1 MNIPQQNTK
10 YIPTE
15 IPESVKSGI
24 QTVGNTFENVKTN
37 ISESLDQFSD
47 KAQAGVGASASFLQS
62 NTIVAKFAFILF
74 VIIGFIFFVYL
85 GIVLIS
91 YFTAPKNNPY
101 LIYGSIPGNKSITI
115 SQDPKQK
122 ESIPILRSNN
132 QQSGLE
138 YTWSVWLNI
147 TDFNQSTTKP
157 DYSHI
162 FNKGNKIYDTTTGL
176 ATVNNG
182 PGMYLNSNTNS
193 LRIIVDSSIQ
203 EDTLGM
209 IDISNI
215 PINNKWFN
223 VIIRVQNTIVD
234 VYINGTISNRVIL
247 TNIPKQ
253 NYDDVH
259 ICQNG
264 GFGGT
269 LSNLRYYSYALNI
282 FDINSILYYGPN
294 FKASKVLTNV
304 KSINDNY
311 NDNYL
316 SNSWYSYNK

>member
-1 MNIPQQNTK
+1 MNIPQQTSK

-24 QTVGNTFENVKTN
+24 QTIGNTFDNIKTN
-37 ISESLDQFSD
+37 ISDSLDQFSD
-47 KAQAGVGASASFLQS
+47 KAQAGVGASSSFLQS

-74 VIIGFIFFVYL
+74 VIIGFVFFVYL

-101 LIYGSIPGNKSITI
+101 LIYGSIPGNNSISI
-115 SQDPKQK
+115 SQDPKQSG
-122 ESIPILRSNN
+122 SIPILRSNN
-132 QQSGLE
+132 QHSGLE
-138 YTWSVWLNI
+138 CTWSVWLNI
-147 TDFNQSTTKP
+147 KDINNSATQT
-157 DYSHI
+157 YSHI
-162 FNKGNKIYDTTTGL
+162 FNKGNKIYDPTSGI

-182 PGMYLNSNTNS
+182 PGMYLDTETNS
-193 LRIIVDSSIQ
+193 LRIVLDSSIP
-203 EDTLGM
+203 DDPLST

-234 VYINGTISNRVIL
+234 VYINGTISNRVIF

-264 GFGGT
+264 GFTGT

-294 FKASKVLTNV
+294 LNTSSILTNV
-304 KSINDNY
+304 KNTNG
-311 NDNYL
+311 NYL